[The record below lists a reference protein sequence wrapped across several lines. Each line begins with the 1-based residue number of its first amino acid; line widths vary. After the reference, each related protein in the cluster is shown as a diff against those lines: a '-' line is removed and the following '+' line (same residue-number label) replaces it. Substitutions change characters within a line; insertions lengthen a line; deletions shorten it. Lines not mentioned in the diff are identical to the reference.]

1 MLKGIWSKVKS
12 LGKRHD
18 SFDTDSL
25 PASPIRRPMALNRK
39 SSILCQ
45 LYEKKHFTSKEF
57 RRLWDFYDKDG
68 SGFLEYSELERFL
81 RDLTEV
87 TLGEDVDEAEYEKFK
102 AKIMGLIDDN
112 QNGKLE
118 AKELSKIIPT
128 EENFL
133 LAYSIQSQNLGAQL
147 SSQDFLEIWCHY
159 DKDCSGYLDFT
170 EAKDFMKDM
179 LKVNSVKVDLNNVTY
194 LDTFFKTFD
203 TDDNG
208 VIEIDEMAAIFPV
221 EERFTNALKQRK
233 RFTKEEFDRLFDTYD
248 TNKSGMVT
256 AKQLPKMISDL
267 SKISK
272 SNLSE
277 KQVAEISGRL
287 IQMFAN
293 KDIPRTELSLVISS
307 NTPQHGV
314 QFKREMNEKRQS
326 LLS

>member
-1 MLKGIWSKVKS
+1 
-12 LGKRHD
+12 
-18 SFDTDSL
+18 
-25 PASPIRRPMALNRK
+25 MALNRK

-57 RRLWDFYDKDG
+57 RRLWDFYDKDN

-87 TLGEDVDEAEYEKFK
+87 TLGEEVDEEEYEKFK

-112 QNGKLE
+112 NNGKLE

-133 LAYSIQSQNLGAQL
+133 LCYSIQSQRMGASL

-159 DKDCSGYLDFT
+159 DKDCSGYLDYS

-179 LKVNSVKVDLNNVTY
+179 LKVNSVTMDLNNVAY

-233 RFTKEEFDRLFDTYD
+233 RFTKEEFDRLFDVYD
-248 TNKSGMVT
+248 STKSGFIT
-256 AKQLPKMISDL
+256 PKQLPKMVGDL
-267 SKISK
+267 SKANK

-277 KQVAEISGRL
+277 KQIAEISGRL
-287 IQMFAN
+287 IQMFDS
-293 KDIPRTELSLVISS
+293 KDIPRTELSLIMSS
-307 NTPQHGV
+307 HDPQSSV
-314 QFKREMNEKRQS
+314 QFKREMNEKRKS
-326 LLS
+326 LGNPDN